1 MDMVNEFIN
10 QTFVP
15 QAGQVAQVE
24 GIEDMFGTQTESTE
38 RTAAQ
43 LADFIVRE
51 ETELDQIEEAFKKR
65 KANLEAVKTQLAN
78 LLIQSGLE
86 SIKLEGGLSP
96 KAKIVRKY
104 FKAAGVD
111 DEQLFGWLKE
121 QSLDGI
127 IKPTVHYQTLQS
139 TLKEFEAQGNE
150 IPAIFNVTD
159 TPTVTMYG
167 KSKYMAAQFLNSTK
181 N

>member
-1 MDMVNEFIN
+1 MDLVQEFIN
-10 QTFVP
+10 KTFVNP
-15 QAGQVAQVE
+15 EPTPAPESVA
-24 GIEDMFGTQTESTE
+24 DMFGTQTESLE
-38 RTAAQ
+38 RTAAK

-51 ETELDQIEEAFKKR
+51 ETELDVIEDGLKKR
-65 KANLEAVKTQLAN
+65 KTNLDECKTQLAQ
-78 LLIQSGLE
+78 LLIQAGLE
-86 SIKLEGGLSP
+86 SIKLDGGLSP

-121 QSLDGI
+121 KSLDGI

-139 TLKEFEAQGNE
+139 TLKEFESQGNE
-150 IPAIFNVTD
+150 IPEIFNVID

-167 KSKYMAAQFLNSTK
+167 KSKYMASKAI
-181 N
+181 